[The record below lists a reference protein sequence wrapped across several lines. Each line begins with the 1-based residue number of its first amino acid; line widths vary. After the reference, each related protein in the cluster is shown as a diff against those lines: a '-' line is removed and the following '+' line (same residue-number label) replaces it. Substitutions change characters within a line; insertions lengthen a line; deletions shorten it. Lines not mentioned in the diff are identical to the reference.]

1 MFPYNFCHCL
11 DGMCDVQLGD
21 PFFRFRIDH
30 VDESCTASH
39 VVPVFLNTERRDQQF
54 GVLDRFIVREIEF
67 YEQYRVIF
75 EWFL

>member
-1 MFPYNFCHCL
+1 MS
-11 DGMCDVQLGD
+11 DVQLGD
-21 PFFRFRIDH
+21 PFFRFCVNH

-39 VVPVFLNTERRDQQF
+39 VVPVFLNSKRRDEEF

-75 EWFL
+75 E